1 MYELIIANY
10 INNLTKN
17 DIFYFGMKNNIKLND
32 NELEYIFNVIK
43 KDYKTLLS
51 NNYEKIFINSKDFL
65 TNENYNKIKALYL
78 NYRANY
84 GDMFKTLDN

>member
-1 MYELIIANY
+1 MYELIIQNY
-10 INNLTKN
+10 INNLTKDEVLN
-17 DIFYFGMKNNIKLND
+17 FALKNNINLSL
-32 NELEYIFNVIK
+32 NELNYVFNVIK